1 MVNHF
6 AVFYINFR
14 TEEETSLIEH
24 ESEILF
30 VFREWLTSK
39 TIGSRIN
46 ILKDD
51 EVGKG
56 SLIFSC

>member
-1 MVNHF
+1 MWLITLQF
-6 AVFYINFR
+6 STFIF
-14 TEEETSLIEH
+14 EEETSLIEH